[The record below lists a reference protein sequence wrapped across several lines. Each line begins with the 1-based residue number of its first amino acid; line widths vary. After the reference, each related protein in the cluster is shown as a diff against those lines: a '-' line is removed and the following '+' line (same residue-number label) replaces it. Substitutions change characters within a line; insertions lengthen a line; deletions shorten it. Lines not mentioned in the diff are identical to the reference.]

1 LVNSPGIR
9 VYIHATF
16 LIVIAWVAF
25 AHWQARH
32 SAGAAL
38 TGIVF
43 VLSIFACVVLHE
55 FGHALMAKRFGIK
68 TRDITLLPI
77 GGVARLERMPRDPR
91 EELWVALADPAVNV
105 VIAIVLFLVLVLTR
119 TLTSVESLT
128 LTSGSF
134 AERLMIV
141 NVVARQ

>member
-1 LVNSPGIR
+1 
-9 VYIHATF
+9 
-16 LIVIAWVAF
+16 
-25 AHWQARH
+25 
-32 SAGAAL
+32 
-38 TGIVF
+38 
-43 VLSIFACVVLHE
+43 
-55 FGHALMAKRFGIK
+55 MAKRFGIK